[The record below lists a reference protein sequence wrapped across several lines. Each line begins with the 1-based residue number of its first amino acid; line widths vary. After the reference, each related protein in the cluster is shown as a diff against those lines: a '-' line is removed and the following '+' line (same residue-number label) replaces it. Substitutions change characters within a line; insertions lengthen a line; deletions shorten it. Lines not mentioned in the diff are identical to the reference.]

1 MKRAVKLFAGIVLL
15 ASAVAPSAFAQQ
27 PTTPLIK
34 QLVGTWDLVANYALR
49 QDGTR
54 LDPFGPNPSG
64 RYMLD
69 AAGNFSY
76 MIYGSGR
83 PKFASNN
90 RREGTMEENKATVQG
105 VIAFY
110 GTYTVDELARTV
122 TWHVERCTFP
132 NWEGSD
138 RKTTVTVNGDE
149 LSYTADP
156 IPSDAGPYIPHVT
169 WRRAK

>member
-1 MKRAVKLFAGIVLL
+1 MVKLLSAAMLSGL
-15 ASAVAPSAFAQQ
+15 ASIAPLAARAEQAKSLRQE
-27 PTTPLIK
+27 
-34 QLVGTWDLVANYALR
+34 LVGTWDLVETYSERA
-49 QDGTR
+49 DGSR
-54 LDPFGPNPSG
+54 FGAFGPNPGG

-69 AAGNFSY
+69 ASGNFSY

-90 RREGTMEENKATVQG
+90 RLEGTPEEYKAAGQG

-110 GTYTVDELARTV
+110 GKYAVDEPTHIV

-138 RKTTVTVNGDE
+138 RKTTVTVVGDE
-149 LSYTADP
+149 MSFTADP
-156 IPSDAGPYIPHVT
+156 IPSASGPYVPHLRWT
-169 WRRAK
+169 RAK